1 MSRRRLLRVV
11 LDGTPLLGQ
20 RTGIGRYT
28 AALLDELAGLAAGC
42 GLDVGVSAFSLRGHR
57 SLRSRLPAGVRARGL
72 PVPARVLRAAWR
84 RLPVPPIE
92 LLVGAV
98 GVMHATNFVLP
109 PAIRAAGVLT
119 VHDLA
124 FLDRPD
130 ELAPAEHGLPALVR
144 AAARRAAVVC
154 TPTTAVARQVVQ
166 RLGVR
171 DDRIVVTPLG
181 VDPAWFVAAAPNAE
195 TRRRLRL
202 PKQYLLF
209 VGTAQPRKG
218 LDVLLAAHAA
228 APSAPPLVLAGAAGW
243 GPQPADP
250 EPAERHRVLRTGYL
264 SEVDLR
270 RVVAG
275 ATALVLP
282 SRDEGF
288 GLPLLEALACGI
300 PVITT
305 DAPALLEVAG
315 GHAQHVPVGDVDAL
329 AHALA
334 TVDAAARDAET
345 AAARRAHASEF
356 TWRACAES
364 TVDAYR
370 LAAG

>member
-1 MSRRRLLRVV
+1 MV

-20 RTGIGRYT
+20 RTGVGRYT
-28 AALLDELAGLAAGC
+28 AALLDELAGLAASGDQ
-42 GLDVGVSAFSLRGHR
+42 GELSIGVTAFSLRRRR
-57 SLRSRLPAGVRARGL
+57 SLITRLPAGVTARGL
-72 PVPARVLRAAWR
+72 PVPARALRALWR
-84 RLPVPPIE
+84 RVPLPPLE
-92 LLVGAV
+92 LLVGFTDV
-98 GVMHATNFVLP
+98 VHATNFVLP
-109 PAIRAAGVLT
+109 PTLRAAGVVTL
-119 VHDLA
+119 HDLA

-130 ELAPAEHGLPALVR
+130 ELSPAEHALPGLVR
-144 AAARRAAVVC
+144 DAARRAAVVC

-181 VDPAWFVAAAPNAE
+181 VDPAWFVAAPPSAD

-202 PKQYLLF
+202 PPHYLLF

-218 LDVLLAAHAA
+218 LDVLLDAHAA
-228 APSAPPLVLAGAAGW
+228 APHAPPLVLAGAAGW
-243 GPQPADP
+243 GPQTAAGDP
-250 EPAERHRVLRTGYL
+250 KRVLRTGYL
-264 SEVDLR
+264 PEVDLR

-275 ATALVLP
+275 AAALVLP

-288 GLPLLEALACGI
+288 GLPVLEALACGI
-300 PVITT
+300 PVITS
-305 DAPALLEVAG
+305 DVPALVEVAG
-315 GHAQHVPVGDVDAL
+315 GHAEHFPVGSVDAL
-329 AHALA
+329 AAALSV
-334 TVDAAARDAET
+334 VDGAARDAQT
-345 AAARRAHASEF
+345 AAARRGHASEF

>member
-1 MSRRRLLRVV
+1 MSPRHPLRVV

-20 RTGIGRYT
+20 RTGVGRYT
-28 AALLDELAGLAAGC
+28 AALLDELAGLAAGA
-42 GLDVGVSAFSLRGHR
+42 GLDVGVAAFSLRGR
-57 SLRSRLPAGVRARGL
+57 RALRSRLPAGVRARGL
-72 PVPARVLRAAWR
+72 PVPARALRAAWSR
-84 RLPVPPIE
+84 VPLPPVE
-92 LLVGAV
+92 LLVGFAEV
-98 GVMHATNFVLP
+98 VHATNFVLP
-109 PAIRAAGVLT
+109 PAVRAAGVVT

-130 ELAPAEHGLPALVR
+130 QLAPAERGLPALVR
-144 AAARRAAVVC
+144 DAVRRAAIVC

-181 VDPAWFVAAAPNAE
+181 VDPAWFVAAAPSPE
-195 TRRRLRL
+195 VRRRLQL
-202 PKQYLLF
+202 PSHYLLF

-218 LDVLLAAHAA
+218 LDVLLEAHTAAVA
-228 APSAPPLVLAGAAGW
+228 APPLVLAGAAGW
-243 GPQPADP
+243 GPEVRAGD
-250 EPAERHRVLRTGYL
+250 ARRVLRTGYL

-305 DAPALLEVAG
+305 DAPALVEVAG
-315 GHAQHVPVGDVDAL
+315 GQATHVPVGDVDAL
-329 AHALA
+329 ADALS
-334 TVDAAARDAET
+334 TVDDADHDPGT

-356 TWRACAES
+356 TWRSCAES

-370 LAAG
+370 LAAAG

>member
-1 MSRRRLLRVV
+1 V

-28 AALLDELAGLAAGC
+28 AALLDELAGLAAGA
-42 GLDVGVSAFSLRGHR
+42 GLDVGVAAFSLRGHGT
-57 SLRSRLPAGVRARGL
+57 LRSRLPAGVRPRGL
-72 PVPARVLRAAWR
+72 PAPARVLRACWLR
-84 RLPVPPIE
+84 VPLPPVE
-92 LLVGAV
+92 LLVGLTD
-98 GVMHATNFVLP
+98 VMHATNYVLP
-109 PAIRAAGVLT
+109 PAIRAAGVVTL
-119 VHDLA
+119 HDLA

-130 ELAPAEHGLPALVR
+130 ELAPAEHALPALVR
-144 AAARRAAVVC
+144 DAARRAAVVC

-181 VDPAWFVAAAPNAE
+181 VDPAWFVAAAPTDE
-195 TRRRLRL
+195 VRQRLRL
-202 PKQYLLF
+202 PAHYLLF

-218 LDVLLAAHAA
+218 LDVLLQAHEAAVD
-228 APSAPPLVLAGAAGW
+228 APPLVLAGAAGW
-243 GPQPADP
+243 GRPPQDSDPA
-250 EPAERHRVLRTGYL
+250 RVLRTGYL

-275 ATALVLP
+275 AAALVLP

-305 DAPALLEVAG
+305 DVPALVEVAG
-315 GHAQHVPVGDVDAL
+315 GFARHVPVGDVDAL
-329 AHALA
+329 ANALS
-334 TVDAAARDAET
+334 TMDFTDRDPET

-370 LAAG
+370 LAALG

>member
-11 LDGTPLLGQ
+11 LDGTPLLGL

-28 AALLDELAGLAAGC
+28 AALLDELAGLAPSR
-42 GLDVGVSAFSLRGHR
+42 GLDVGVTAFSVRGHR

-72 PVPARVLRAAWR
+72 PVPARALRAAWSR
-84 RLPVPPIE
+84 VPVPPVE

-109 PAIRAAGVLT
+109 PAIRAAGVVT

-130 ELAPAEHGLPALVR
+130 ELAPAEHGLPGLVR
-144 AAARRAAVVC
+144 SAVRRAAIVC

-181 VDPAWFVAAAPNAE
+181 VDPAWFVAAAPNE
-195 TRRRLRL
+195 EIRRRLGL
-202 PKQYLLF
+202 PRHYLLF

-218 LDVLLAAHAA
+218 LDVLLKAHEVATE
-228 APSAPPLVLAGAAGW
+228 APPLVLAGAAGW
-243 GPQPADP
+243 GPLAPAGDR
-250 EPAERHRVLRTGYL
+250 ARVLRTGYL

-275 ATALVLP
+275 AAALVLP

-305 DAPALLEVAG
+305 DAPALVEVAG

-329 AHALA
+329 ADALS

-345 AAARRAHASEF
+345 AAARRAHASEY

>member
-1 MSRRRLLRVV
+1 
-11 LDGTPLLGQ
+11 
-20 RTGIGRYT
+20 
-28 AALLDELAGLAAGC
+28 
-42 GLDVGVSAFSLRGHR
+42 
-57 SLRSRLPAGVRARGL
+57 GL
-72 PVPARVLRAAWR
+72 PVPARLLRALWLRA
-84 RLPVPPIE
+84 PVPPVE
-92 LLVGAV
+92 LLVGRTDV
-98 GVMHATNFVLP
+98 VHATNFVLP
-109 PAIRAAGVLT
+109 PSIRAAGVVT

-130 ELAPAEHGLPALVR
+130 ELSPAERGLPELVR

-181 VDPAWFVAAAPNAE
+181 VDPAWFVAAPPSGDV
-195 TRRRLRL
+195 RRRLAL
-202 PKQYLLF
+202 PREYVLF

-228 APSAPPLVLAGAAGW
+228 ARQAPPLVLSGAAGW
-243 GPQPADP
+243 GRPSP
-250 EPAERHRVLRTGYL
+250 EPAGERVLRTGYL
-264 SEVDLR
+264 AEVDLR

-275 ATALVLP
+275 AAALVLP

-288 GLPLLEALACGI
+288 GLPVLEALACGI
-300 PVITT
+300 PVIAT
-305 DAPALLEVAG
+305 DAPALVEVAG

-329 AHALA
+329 AHALD
-334 TVDAAARDAET
+334 TVADAARDAGT

-356 TWRACAES
+356 TWGACAES

-370 LAAG
+370 LAVS